1 MLTGTTPAFVAGV
14 DLYVVNDSRPVLTKW
29 LSGGN
34 YRDTIEV
41 TIYAIPVRTL

>member
-14 DLYVVNDSRPVLTKW
+14 DLYVVNDSHLLLTKW
-29 LSGGN
+29 LNDGN

-41 TIYAIPVRTL
+41 TIYTIPVRTP